1 MQLSLFEDKQVIE
14 TVVVEIKK
22 EIPLEFFKHLHRFS
36 VFAEEMERDENN
48 NVIWNEETTCMYDE
62 GLAEVEYLGI
72 QNEFFKVTMEIPKEY
87 TE

>member
-1 MQLSLFEDKQVIE
+1 
-14 TVVVEIKK
+14 
-22 EIPLEFFKHLHRFS
+22 
-36 VFAEEMERDENN
+36 MERDENN